1 MRIIELLEGKD
12 FDDLQFVKGHEDGGR
27 EIDYDLPDDLIFF
40 MNHDDDVYR
49 RIVYPSVS
57 KCVDR
62 IDNNQKTTP
71 SLFTNAVKESYK
83 QYVKKY
89 PIREL
94 PDELDEEAC
103 NEACK
108 KMHEEVCKNHSEG
121 KYKD

>member
-1 MRIIELLEGKD
+1 MRITELLEGKN
-12 FDDLQFVKGHEDGGR
+12 FDDLQFVKHHEDGGR
-27 EIDYDLPDDLIFF
+27 EVDYDLPDDLVFF
-40 MNHDDDVYR
+40 MNNDDDVFR

-57 KCVDR
+57 RCVDR
-62 IDNNQKTTP
+62 IDANQKTNP

-94 PDELDEEAC
+94 PDNIEEELCKET
-103 NEACK
+103 CK
-108 KMHEEVCKNHSEG
+108 KMYEEICKNHSEG